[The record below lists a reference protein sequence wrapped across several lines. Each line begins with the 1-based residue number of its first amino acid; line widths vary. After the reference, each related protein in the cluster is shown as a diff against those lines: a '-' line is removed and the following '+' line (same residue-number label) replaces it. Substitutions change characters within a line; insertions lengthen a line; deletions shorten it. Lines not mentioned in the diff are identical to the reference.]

1 MTAADLKN
9 LLERIQTWP
18 EEAQNELVAVAAQI
32 ESELQ
37 GDGYT
42 ATQNELQV
50 IDEAMTSLDAGEF
63 ATDAEVAAA
72 FAKFRRR

>member
-1 MTAADLKN
+1 MNAADLKN

-18 EEAQNELVAVAAQI
+18 EEAQNELIAVAAEI

-50 IDEAMTSLDAGEF
+50 IDEAMAALDAEEF

-72 FAKFRRR
+72 FAKFRKR